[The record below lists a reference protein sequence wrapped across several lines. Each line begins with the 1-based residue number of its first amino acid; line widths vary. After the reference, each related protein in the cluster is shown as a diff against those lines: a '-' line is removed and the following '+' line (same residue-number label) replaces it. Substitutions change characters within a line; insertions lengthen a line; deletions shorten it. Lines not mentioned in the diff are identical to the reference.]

1 MGCASSQP
9 AEQPAEQHYNPPPH
23 PPPHGAPIGGPI
35 RSSDDYNNNTVSTS
49 TIRGQE
55 KLTLS
60 RGASV
65 MFRKEKGKAGLPDFG
80 DLTPSVADVT
90 PVDTPSTNS
99 TQIKQLSS
107 TCLLHYACV
116 SLTGHGASTS
126 STVTSKAN
134 QDSWTISSEWSPSSG
149 FVAGVFDGH
158 GPNGEHVAQ
167 YVSKNIISNL
177 LSTKTPDSLGPNF
190 EAAFTATQNGLEAAR
205 SFDINL
211 SGTTAVTIYISKDEI
226 NEIGEEGSV
235 RFFCANVGDSRA
247 LLLSSDTATT
257 SSSPSSSLVTLL
269 SSDHKPDRLDE
280 QTRVLA
286 NAKVKALE
294 ILSEKELGI
303 GNPHSTTNKRYMCRM
318 NQHRGTI
325 KYGIMFTRSLG
336 DGDAHEY
343 IGVTHEPEIK
353 TSIWEFGKHSA
364 IILASDG
371 VWDALTN
378 DEAASIVLKALK
390 DDNTL
395 NCQLAA
401 TALVQGAKSVW
412 DEDATG
418 RRDDITDMIIVLE
431 KKKTSSTSETRSV
444 MNVGAGTGKN
454 TLSVPLVDEEPTSTI
469 DASESLVD
477 RKVSSLSSNKNSNEP
492 PAIQVD
498 DVVTTVG
505 KDVDNDKDVTLSGG
519 KEVQEGEEPRT

>member
-1 MGCASSQP
+1 MGCGSSVPVETPQ
-9 AEQPAEQHYNPPPH
+9 NPSPH

-80 DLTPSVADVT
+80 DLTPSVADVI

-99 TQIKQLSS
+99 TLTKQLSS
-107 TCLLHYACV
+107 TCSLHYACV

-177 LSTKTPDSLGPNF
+177 LSTKTPDSVSPNF

-226 NEIGEEGSV
+226 NESGGEEGSV

-247 LLLSSDTATT
+247 LLLSSDTITT
-257 SSSPSSSLVTLL
+257 SSSSSSSLVTLL
-269 SSDHKPDRLDE
+269 SSDHKPDRQDE

-418 RRDDITDMIIVLE
+418 RRDDITAMIIVLE
-431 KKKTSSTSETRSV
+431 RKKKTSGNRDETRSV
-444 MNVGAGTGKN
+444 IKVNAGNN
-454 TLSVPLVDEEPTSTI
+454 TLSVPLVDEEPTSTN